1 MKKLLVLLGILFLLP
16 AINAL
21 TLSSDKAETCATDT
35 SVFLFTIANTANFEN
50 SYTVS
55 LTDSAGRWAIAAP
68 AGFNLKQGQSQTV
81 YVYVTPSISA
91 NPGVYSLKVTLS
103 SLAGTESATAAITVK
118 DCHSATLTASA
129 ANAEVCSATEAKYPL
144 TLKNTGKYTENFV
157 LSISGVPAKW
167 STLSEELVRLETGQT
182 KDMIVYSTPPA
193 DQTGNFALTITA
205 ASQNSRALASADLKL
220 TSKGC
225 YDFSA
230 TADTNYV
237 SFCEN
242 SEAKIPLAI
251 ENKGSVDNSYAL
263 SVEGPVWSTVDNT
276 NLDIPA
282 QQGRFTNITLFP
294 GFGVAGDFKIKVTV
308 TPKTGESQEQIIQAN
323 VRSCH
328 EASLKLAAV
337 EDTICPH
344 TSKMY
349 AVSLVNNGEFTEKYA
364 LIVTGADFAS
374 LDKDFV
380 ELGAGNS
387 TEFNLLIA
395 PKDNPAETKT
405 IIIRAEAQEPSHA
418 SATTELKLKIAPMSS
433 CYGVQATSALT
444 GVNVAVG
451 EPAVVPIIVENKGLE
466 NSTYNLDVS
475 GTGAQFVQ
483 LNPASLQLDGKS
495 SATVYAYVAVPE
507 QTAES
512 SYKVTVSARLADGT
526 VSSAT
531 TFDINLGKAAEQPEQ
546 KPIAKTPRERLIAIK
561 DGIVAF
567 FSSIGDKL
575 KSIKMPSLAAPNLS
589 LKLPALNLSFMP
601 KEKENITAPE
611 ENETAETNET
621 VEANETTN
629 ETNETGFNETVF
641 PEENITNETGE
652 NITITENATE
662 EELTENVSKFLS
674 PEAAAKLAGNETAN
688 ETGGNETAAAVTG
701 LKAKLPSLPT
711 LSLPAL
717 PSMKFVKDFL
727 MESTYYIPNWLFII
741 LVIVIVAALS
751 YLVRRKDIVQ
761 KFNDFLEEEPETPGK
776 KEEEKEETKPAAQDK
791 ADKSANLRHADAQDI
806 LDEVGKE
813 EKKEKPKRKAKKK

>member
-35 SVFLFTIANTANFEN
+35 SVFLFTVSNTANFEN

-91 NPGVYSLKVTLS
+91 NPGIYQLKVTLS
-103 SLAGTESATAAITVK
+103 SLAGTDSATAAITVK
-118 DCHSATLTASA
+118 DCHSATLTAAA

-230 TADTNYV
+230 NADTNYV

-251 ENKGSVDNSYAL
+251 ENKGSVDNSYTID
-263 SVEGPVWSTVDNT
+263 VEGPVWSTVDNT
-276 NLDIPA
+276 KIDIPA
-282 QQGRFTNITLFP
+282 QQGKFTNITLFP

-328 EASLKLAAV
+328 DTSLKLAAV

-364 LIVTGADFAS
+364 LTVTGADFAS

-387 TEFNLLIA
+387 TEFNLVVA

-405 IIIRAEAQEPSHA
+405 IVVRAEAQEPSHA

-444 GVNVAVG
+444 GVNVAAG

-495 SATVYAYVAVPE
+495 SATVYAYIAVPE

-531 TFDINLGKAAEQPEQ
+531 TFDINLGKAAAQPEQ
-546 KPIAKTPRERLIAIK
+546 KPAAKTPRERLIAVK
-561 DGIVAF
+561 DEIVAF
-567 FSSIGDKL
+567 FNSIGEKL
-575 KSIKMPSLAAPNLS
+575 KSVKMPSLAMPNLN

-601 KEKENITAPE
+601 KEKGNVTTPE
-611 ENETAETNET
+611 ENETAG
-621 VEANETTN
+621 ANETN

-662 EELTENVSKFLS
+662 GENQTQQIPENVSKFLS
-674 PEAAAKLAGNETAN
+674 PEAAAKLSENNMNETAN
-688 ETGGNETAAAVTG
+688 ETGGNESAAAVTG

-717 PSMKFVKDFL
+717 PSIKFVKDFL

-751 YLVRRKDIVQ
+751 YLVRRKDLVQ
-761 KFNDFLEEEPETPGK
+761 KFNEFLEEEPAET
-776 KEEEKEETKPAAQDK
+776 KEKKEETKPAAQD
-791 ADKSANLRHADAQDI
+791 L
-806 LDEVGKE
+806 LDEAGKE

>member
-1 MKKLLVLLGILFLLP
+1 MVKKIIILLAFLL
-16 AINAL
+16 AFTSVNAM
-21 TLSSDKAETCATDT
+21 TLNENSAETCATDT
-35 SVFLFTIANTANFEN
+35 LVFLFTVANTENFEN

-81 YVYVTPSISA
+81 YAYVTPSISA
-91 NPGVYSLKVTLS
+91 NPGIYSLKVTLS
-103 SLAGTESATAAITVK
+103 SLAGTDSATAAITVK
-118 DCHSATLTASA
+118 DCHSATLTATA

-144 TLKNTGKYTENFV
+144 TLKNTGKYTENFA

-167 STLSEELVRLETGQT
+167 STLSEELARLEAGQT
-182 KDMIVYSTPPA
+182 KDIIVYSTPPA

-263 SVEGPVWSTVDNT
+263 SVEGPVWSTVENT
-276 NLDIPA
+276 NIDIPA
-282 QQGRFTNITLFP
+282 NQGKFTNITLFP
-294 GFGVAGDFKIKVTV
+294 GFGVAGDFKIKFTV

-328 EASLKLAAV
+328 ETSLKLAAV

-364 LIVTGADFAS
+364 LTVTGADFAS

-380 ELGAGNS
+380 ELGAENS
-387 TEFNLLIA
+387 TEFNLVVA
-395 PKDNPAETKT
+395 PKDSPAETKT
-405 IIIRAEAQEPSHA
+405 IVVRAEAQEPSHA
-418 SATTELKLKIAPMSS
+418 SSTTELKLKIAPMSS

-444 GVNVAVG
+444 SVNVAAG

-495 SATVYAYVAVPE
+495 TETVYAYVAVPE

-531 TFDINLGKAAEQPEQ
+531 TFDINLGKAAEQPEE
-546 KPIAKTPRERLIAIK
+546 KEPITTKTPRERLIAIK

-567 FSSIGDKL
+567 FNSIGEKL
-575 KSIKMPSLAAPNLS
+575 KSIKMPSLAMPNLN

-601 KEKENITAPE
+601 EEKENITAPE

-621 VEANETTN
+621 VEANET
-629 ETNETGFNETVF
+629 GFNETVF
-641 PEENITNETGE
+641 PEEENETQEIPPVE
-652 NITITENATE
+652 NET
-662 EELTENVSKFLS
+662 EELTENISQFLS

-688 ETGGNETAAAVTG
+688 ETEGTGSAAAATG

-711 LSLPAL
+711 LSLPTL
-717 PSMKFVKDFL
+717 PSMEFVKDFL

-741 LVIVIVAALS
+741 LVIVVVAALS
-751 YLVRRKDIVQ
+751 YLVRRKDLVQ
-761 KFNDFLEEEPETPGK
+761 KFNDFLEEEPEEPKEK
-776 KEEEKEETKPAAQDK
+776 KEGAKPAAQD
-791 ADKSANLRHADAQDI
+791 L
-806 LDEVGKE
+806 LDETGKE
-813 EKKEKPKRKAKKK
+813 EKKENKKPARKKKKK

>member
-35 SVFLFTIANTANFEN
+35 SVFLFTVANTANFEN

-91 NPGVYSLKVTLS
+91 NPGIYSLKVTLS

-182 KDMIVYSTPPA
+182 KDIIVYSTPPA

-230 TADTNYV
+230 NADTNYV

-251 ENKGSVDNSYAL
+251 ENKGSVDNSYAID
-263 SVEGPVWSTVDNT
+263 VEGPVWSTVDNT
-276 NLDIPA
+276 KIDIPA
-282 QQGRFTNITLFP
+282 QQGKFTNITLFP

-364 LIVTGADFAS
+364 LTATGADFAS

-405 IIIRAEAQEPSHA
+405 IVVRAEAQGA
-418 SATTELKLKIAPMSS
+418 SKAEATTELKLKLAPMSS
-433 CYGVQATSALT
+433 CYGVQATAALT
-444 GVNVAVG
+444 SVNVAAG

-495 SATVYAYVAVPE
+495 TETVYAYVAVPE

-531 TFDINLGKAAEQPEQ
+531 TFNINLGKAAELPEEQ
-546 KPIAKTPRERLIAIK
+546 EPTAKTPRERLIAIK

-575 KSIKMPSLAAPNLS
+575 KSIKMPSLAMPNLS

-601 KEKENITAPE
+601 KEKENVTAPE

-641 PEENITNETGE
+641 PEE
-652 NITITENATE
+652 ENATE
-662 EELTENVSKFLS
+662 EENQTQEIPLVENKTEELPENVSKFLS
-674 PEAAAKLAGNETAN
+674 PEAAAKLSENNMNETAN
-688 ETGGNETAAAVTG
+688 ATGGNKSAAAVTG

-717 PSMKFVKDFL
+717 PSIKFVKDFL

-751 YLVRRKDIVQ
+751 YMVRRKDLVQ
-761 KFNDFLEEEPETPGK
+761 KFNEFLEEEPAETKEK
-776 KEEEKEETKPAAQDK
+776 KEGTKPA
-791 ADKSANLRHADAQDI
+791 AQDI
-806 LDEVGKE
+806 LDEVSKE
-813 EKKEKPKRKAKKK
+813 EKKENKKPARRKKK